1 MGYIFPLLTCDE
13 IVQVLRNSDKFPDV
27 NADVLQKP
35 QNYVTVNVSEQYYD
49 VNSEKNVRHGGVTV
63 GGGNASSSTSN
74 QPFSHQLGHN
84 LNLPYGGHA
93 NAGHHQHGANQPIG
107 ILDIYIAFW
116 NFISGTDDIR
126 RMPWHEPV
134 AVSDALDHAPAHVAA
149 LGLSPCRYPQ
159 PDPKRLRR
167 NLSALINFCR
177 FKEDESQSEH
187 EHQRIVEDLELK
199 INIFCL
205 SKKIASSAEQL
216 RGLKDNVEKQE
227 AELAQERQAVARY
240 DAEEKAIKAE
250 MERLNIFAI
259 EQAMDDAKRDT
270 TATTERIE
278 NGAGDIKMLEDAT
291 FTLRKGVITDMDPGK
306 LVDEVNRLREKSRTK
321 QSRIATL
328 TQSVEKLQE
337 ETQRAESG
345 TSRCTLFLDRVRE
358 HVDFVERCQRQETE
372 LGQLETT
379 LEENRAEFATSEQEQ
394 QNIKDKLIGLTASIE
409 QLGFHKQKEKEALQ
423 TELRALEEEIGR
435 AAGVLEQEQ
444 KAVRENAEVN
454 DVEQKL
460 EDLQKMVAEKRNES
474 EDWKKKL
481 EEAGRL
487 YEEELRIGMLAF

>member
-1 MGYIFPLLTCDE
+1 VTQYPSLYEDASRFLCVFRTLQSLAA
-13 IVQVLRNSDKFPDV
+13 IVGISDFSI
-27 NADVLQKP
+27 ADIVK
-35 QNYVTVNVSEQYYD
+35 
-49 VNSEKNVRHGGVTV
+49 
-63 GGGNASSSTSN
+63 
-74 QPFSHQLGHN
+74 
-84 LNLPYGGHA
+84 
-93 NAGHHQHGANQPIG
+93 
-107 ILDIYIAFW
+107 
-116 NFISGTDDIR
+116 
-126 RMPWHEPV
+126 
-134 AVSDALDHAPAHVAA
+134 
-149 LGLSPCRYPQ
+149 

-187 EHQRIVEDLELK
+187 EHQRIVEDLEL
-199 INIFCL
+199 
-205 SKKIASSAEQL
+205 KIASSAEQL